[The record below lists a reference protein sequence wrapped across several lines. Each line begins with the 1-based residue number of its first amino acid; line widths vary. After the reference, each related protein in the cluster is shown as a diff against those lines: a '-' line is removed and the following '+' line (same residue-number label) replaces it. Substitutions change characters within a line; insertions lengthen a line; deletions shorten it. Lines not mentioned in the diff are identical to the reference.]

1 MVLWSI
7 RGSIQD
13 AAGAVSLVILLVV
26 LYKLLASSET
36 VHSRR
41 LELAVAAGAL
51 LIYVGLFA
59 YAYRDVG
66 RAIGMLGNSA
76 IETHIAPG
84 LYLVTL
90 GLILFVGSTVMR
102 RR

>member
-1 MVLWSI
+1 M
-7 RGSIQD
+7 
-13 AAGAVSLVILLVV
+13 
-26 LYKLLASSET
+26 
-36 VHSRR
+36 
-41 LELAVAAGAL
+41 
-51 LIYVGLFA
+51 VGLFA